1 MKRLTA
7 QMQMYLA
14 IAVVAVLTLAAVFFG
29 ILPLLQ
35 ETATLDAQIETEQSA
50 VAAAQAL
57 VDRRQSA
64 KAQSA
69 ANEVELMRISNQ
81 IPDSPQL
88 PAVIIEVQ
96 DVANAAGVEL
106 PQLGVG
112 DVVPAAALADGT
124 IPAYSELEL
133 TITVRGDWA
142 EIIDF
147 CRRLNALDRGVRFT
161 TSTFVYIP
169 GDPDAGLEDYVE
181 GQATLEVYT
190 MAAPATAIVPGTATT
205 TGQ

>member
-7 QMQMYLA
+7 QMQMYVA

-35 ETATLDAQIETEQSA
+35 EAASLDAQIETEQSA

-57 VDRRQSA
+57 VARRQSA

-106 PQLGVG
+106 PQLEVG

-133 TITVRGDWA
+133 TIIIRGDWA

-169 GDPDAGLEDYVE
+169 GDAEADVEGYVE
-181 GQATLEVYT
+181 GSATLEVYT
-190 MAAPATAIVPGTATT
+190 MAAPTTAIVPGTATT
-205 TGQ
+205 TAQ

>member
-7 QMQMYLA
+7 QMQMYVA
-14 IAVVAVLTLAAVFFG
+14 IAIVAVLTLAAVFFG

-35 ETATLDAQIETEQSA
+35 EAATLDAQIETEQSA

-57 VDRRQSA
+57 VARRQSA

-106 PQLGVG
+106 PQLAVG

-124 IPAYSELEL
+124 IPPYSELEL
-133 TITVRGDWA
+133 TIIVRGDWA
-142 EIIDF
+142 EVIDF

-169 GDPDAGLEDYVE
+169 GDAEAGVEEYVE

-190 MAAPATAIVPGTATT
+190 MAAPTTAIVPGSATT